1 MNGSKIAAMI
11 AGIVVIVC
19 IVFAVGLLLL
29 KALWAWTVP
38 DLFPGAVQQ
47 GLVAGSISWGTA
59 AKVALFFAILS
70 GGLFRDF
77 RLHNEETS
85 GIVRQF
91 SGANRQTGLC
101 PVAALSRLA

>member
-1 MNGSKIAAMI
+1 MNGSKLAAMV

-19 IVFAVGLLLL
+19 VVFILGLLLI

-59 AKVALFFAILS
+59 AKVALFLAVLF
-70 GGLFRDF
+70 GGFGARDF
-77 RLHNEETS
+77 RYHNAKA
-85 GIVRQF
+85 GIHIEGKV
-91 SGANRQTGLC
+91 
-101 PVAALSRLA
+101 

>member
-77 RLHNEETS
+77 RLHNE
-85 GIVRQF
+85 
-91 SGANRQTGLC
+91 
-101 PVAALSRLA
+101 

>member
-1 MNGSKIAAMI
+1 MNGSKLAAMV

-19 IVFAVGLLLL
+19 VVFILGLLLI

-59 AKVALFFAILS
+59 AKVALFLAVLL
-70 GGLFRDF
+70 GGLGGRDF
-77 RLHNEETS
+77 RYHDTKT
-85 GIVRQF
+85 GIHIEGKV
-91 SGANRQTGLC
+91 
-101 PVAALSRLA
+101 

>member
-1 MNGSKIAAMI
+1 MSGSRIAAMV

-19 IVFAVGLLLL
+19 VVFIVGLLLI

-59 AKVALFFAILS
+59 AKIALFIAIIS
-70 GGLFRDF
+70 GSMFRNF
-77 RLHNEETS
+77 RYHNEKT
-85 GIVRQF
+85 GIHIGEKV
-91 SGANRQTGLC
+91 
-101 PVAALSRLA
+101 

>member
-1 MNGSKIAAMI
+1 MNGSKLAAMV

-19 IVFAVGLLLL
+19 VVFILGLLLI

-59 AKVALFFAILS
+59 AKVALFLAVLS
-70 GGLFRDF
+70 GSMFRDF
-77 RLHNEETS
+77 RYHNTT
-85 GIVRQF
+85 
-91 SGANRQTGLC
+91 TG
-101 PVAALSRLA
+101 VHIGEKV